1 VESRSEEETVMSRN
15 VVIIIVALI
24 VIGCGLVTLVG
35 GVALVAFGLFPQA
48 TSGRTGLSSVSEG
61 MTRTFDVA
69 TPARL
74 IVQQDNGQVEIR
86 SGDGSRIQVQATKRA
101 SGANAEELLRNLEV
115 EITQDG
121 NTVRVV
127 TRRQR
132 TAITFGGASVD
143 YDITVPV
150 QTDVE
155 VTASNGVVS
164 VAGVTGDVTAR
175 TDNGRIDV
183 DKAQGAISV
192 QTDNGRIRI
201 QNTQASPLQAQ
212 SHNGSIEFDE
222 SLGSQGDSHVETD
235 NGSIQLTLARDDR
248 LRIDVRTDNGAI
260 SSNLPLTDEVKTQRS
275 LTGILN
281 SPAATLT
288 IKTNNGSVTL
298 EAR

>member
-1 VESRSEEETVMSRN
+1 
-15 VVIIIVALI
+15 
-24 VIGCGLVTLVG
+24 
-35 GVALVAFGLFPQA
+35 
-48 TSGRTGLSSVSEG
+48 
-61 MTRTFDVA
+61 
-69 TPARL
+69 
-74 IVQQDNGQVEIR
+74 
-86 SGDGSRIQVQATKRA
+86 VQATKRA